1 MSWHAVFLDCL
12 RLRYVALYLF
22 MLIRLDEVDLAMDKE
37 STTEETSL
45 DTRNS
50 NIIPPFVQ
58 ILEYK
63 LP

>member
-1 MSWHAVFLDCL
+1 
-12 RLRYVALYLF
+12 
-22 MLIRLDEVDLAMDKE
+22 MLIRLDEVYLAMDKE
-37 STTEETSL
+37 STTKETSL

-63 LP
+63 LPYLIEEAEQDPHGA